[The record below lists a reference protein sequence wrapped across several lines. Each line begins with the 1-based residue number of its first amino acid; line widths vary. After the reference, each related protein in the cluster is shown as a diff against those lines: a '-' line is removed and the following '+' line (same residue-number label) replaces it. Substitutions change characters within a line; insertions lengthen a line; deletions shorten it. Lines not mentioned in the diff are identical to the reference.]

1 MQRYGEDR
9 HTVSV
14 DETGHLIDLTRFLRY
29 ALQVF
34 LHAGRAMYNASGDTP

>member
-1 MQRYGEDR
+1 MQRSGEDR
-9 HTVSV
+9 HTVRV
-14 DETGHLIDLTRFLRY
+14 DETGRLIDLTRFLQY